1 MRKKK
6 GEKNVRR
13 EDQKEKK
20 VCEKREERR
29 ECQKSIR

>member
-1 MRKKK
+1 MRKNDVK
-6 GEKNVRR
+6 R

-29 ECQKSIR
+29 ECEKSIR